1 MPRLSGHHA
10 RHTTPDELDLTS
22 TIRRDQWHGT
32 WPPLTHHQ
40 QKQWHEGGIL
50 GFRPAFARLQ
60 CGHGLTIHG
69 DCHSLLAPAD
79 VAPFVDTM
87 VLPVACGRSKPSPAW
102 HRSVGQACV
111 WPIRPAQL
119 GIPAGH
125 TGCYACR
132 SQHSQ
137 HHPRM
142 YGTSHSSFAATT
154 ATFRLRDK
162 QAFQSADCRSRMPCV
177 RTLAR
182 RG

>member
-1 MPRLSGHHA
+1 MA
-10 RHTTPDELDLTS
+10 RHMAALDTPPAKTMAQRKRSMMRSTELSLCLRS
-22 TIRRDQWHGT
+22 SFFLR
-32 WPPLTHHQ
+32 
-40 QKQWHEGGIL
+40 
-50 GFRPAFARLQ
+50 